1 LKARQSDLLAAA
13 GVRQGIEQERPRTLE
28 EIARLN
34 AELEAARDTIRS
46 GDEALE
52 TERPAHEQ
60 TKSDARE
67 AEI

>member
-1 LKARQSDLLAAA
+1 
-13 GVRQGIEQERPRTLE
+13 V
-28 EIARLN
+28 EIARLD
-34 AELEAARDTIRS
+34 AELEAARDTSRAR
-46 GDEALE
+46 DEALE

>member
-1 LKARQSDLLAAA
+1 MPKRSPCRCCARQAID
-13 GVRQGIEQERPRTLE
+13 RNPQTLV
-28 EIARLN
+28 EIARLD
-34 AELEAARDTIRS
+34 AELEAARDTSRAR
-46 GDEALE
+46 DEALE